1 MLHYHV
7 GHNTPGYLPESDV
20 SYCESAESAKDTLIY
35 DLDYAWD
42 SYYARGETPDE
53 QCSNGSIADEYSAAM
68 EDLKLASVENGWD
81 VYLPTSTSEH
91 DLGCHYWIDACLE
104 DCEDED
110 AS

>member
-20 SYCESAESAKDTLIY
+20 SYTEDAAQAKAILIS
-35 DLDYAWD
+35 DLDYAGD
-42 SYYARGETPDE
+42 FYFDIGETPDE
-53 QCSNGSIADEYSAAM
+53 RGIADEYSAAM
-68 EDLKLASVENGWD
+68 EDLNLASVENGWD

-91 DLGCHYWIDACLE
+91 DLGCHYWITACLE